1 MSENPVRVTVELAEL
16 NRLQER
22 DNFLSCLEAC
32 GVDNWEGFDDAVDM
46 YREQETTMRKLKY
59 NFYKFVLELI
69 KPLAY
74 VCIAEMEKYGY

>member
-1 MSENPVRVTVELAEL
+1 MSETVTVSLEEF

-46 YREQETTMRKLKY
+46 YRE
-59 NFYKFVLELI
+59 
-69 KPLAY
+69 
-74 VCIAEMEKYGY
+74 